1 MKLGILFHI
10 IIKILSITQYHF
22 FIKIMFKLILKK
34 KENIKNNVFPI
45 NLYRENRKKE
55 KKDGPQEEKH
65 WKERSVSWNVNGVP
79 NGKSGQMP

>member
-1 MKLGILFHI
+1 MSLL
-10 IIKILSITQYHF
+10 LS
-22 FIKIMFKLILKK
+22 
-34 KENIKNNVFPI
+34 